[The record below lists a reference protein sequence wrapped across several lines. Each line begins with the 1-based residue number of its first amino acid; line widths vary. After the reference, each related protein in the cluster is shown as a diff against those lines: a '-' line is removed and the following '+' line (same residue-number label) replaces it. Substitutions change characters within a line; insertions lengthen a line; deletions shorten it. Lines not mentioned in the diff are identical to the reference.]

1 MTKQKTQT
9 QTQKNQN
16 ESKNKLAALALI
28 HAMASR
34 NSFIIEYRDVYDA
47 AVSLCSLGVVDDA
60 LCGDEEELDDA
71 LFETLHVDEEIT
83 KYAFK
88 IYAHPDDSYN
98 DLFVILPKAERSEK
112 LTKAVEEIV
121 KLLDFKLFHVIE
133 AGGRRMVLYDDPDR
147 ADAELRLKTV
157 YTIID
162 NIVRMKLSS
171 CTEHYSPARIA
182 LEMASE
188 FKLVEAIDG
197 KINRYYT
204 GTVEYAITGGVKIIK
219 HLFYCNDCVNVS
231 TGQNFIE
238 KCVDYSFLV

>member
-1 MTKQKTQT
+1 MTEQKTQT
-9 QTQKNQN
+9 NQN

-60 LCGDEEELDDA
+60 LCNDDEELDNT
-71 LFETLHVDEEIT
+71 LFEILHEDEAIT
-83 KYAFK
+83 KYAWK
-88 IYAHPDDSYN
+88 IYTHLDDSYN

-112 LTKAVEEIV
+112 LTKVVEEIAT
-121 KLLDFKLFHVIE
+121 LLDFKLFHIIE
-133 AGGRRMVLYDDPDR
+133 AGGRRMVVYDDPYR
-147 ADAELRLKTV
+147 ADVKKRLETIHTV
-157 YTIID
+157 ID
-162 NIVRMKLSS
+162 NIVRMKQSS
-171 CTEHYSPARIA
+171 CTEHYSPARVA
-182 LEMASE
+182 LDLAFD
-188 FKLVEAIDG
+188 FKLVEAMNG

-204 GTVEYAITGGVKIIK
+204 GTVEYAITGGIKIIK

>member
-1 MTKQKTQT
+1 MTEQKTQT
-9 QTQKNQN
+9 NQN

-83 KYAFK
+83 KYAWK
-88 IYAHPDDSYN
+88 IYTHPDDSYN
-98 DLFVILPKAERSEK
+98 DLFVILPKAERSE
-112 LTKAVEEIV
+112 TKVVEEIA
-121 KLLDFKLFHVIE
+121 KLLDFKLYHV
-133 AGGRRMVLYDDPDR
+133 ADNRGKMVVYDDPYR
-147 ADAELRLKTV
+147 ADVKKRLETIHTV
-157 YTIID
+157 ID
-162 NIVRMKLSS
+162 NIVRMKQSS
-171 CTEHYSPARIA
+171 CTEHYSPARVA
-182 LEMASE
+182 LDLAFD
-188 FKLVEAIDG
+188 FKLVEAMNG

-204 GTVEYAITGGVKIIK
+204 GTVEYAITGGIKIIK